1 MHYEQAEVR
10 FSWIMHVA
18 YPSVHVYTAIA
29 PRHRK
34 LWPHMF
40 VQLSLYTFI
49 SFSWLLRNRDSE
61 IRSLSSPYLRAV
73 DRYLSNLLPLLVPLQ
88 VITGRLLCKKEDGNL
103 TSFTVNLS
111 WSIVNMFLPL
121 TLCLFSTKTTYR
133 KLLARLLYDKR
144 NIMFMHAVLYMLR
157 LSRPQHALFF
167 VFVHTNQNV
176 LLQSCSQLYKL
187 SNDI

>member
-1 MHYEQAEVR
+1 
-10 FSWIMHVA
+10 
-18 YPSVHVYTAIA
+18 
-29 PRHRK
+29 
-34 LWPHMF
+34 MF

-111 WSIVNMFLPL
+111 WSIVNMFLSSIDSL
-121 TLCLFSTKTTYR
+121 SIFNKNDVSKTFGT
-133 KLLARLLYDKR
+133 
-144 NIMFMHAVLYMLR
+144 I
-157 LSRPQHALFF
+157 
-167 VFVHTNQNV
+167 
-176 LLQSCSQLYKL
+176 
-187 SNDI
+187 II